1 MEEKRKAERLKD
13 CNEIN
18 ISVISD
24 DKNQPKEKNQT
35 NYSEDISL
43 SGTKIRLHTLL
54 SVDTTLKIDFF
65 VSTLQQK
72 ITTFGKVKWIQSNVE
87 DQGYEAGVE
96 FVDTPGESI
105 RQIYNYISWK
115 QKRISL
121 YPENV
126 TF

>member
-24 DKNQPKEKNQT
+24 DKNQLKEKNQT

-43 SGTKIRLHTLL
+43 SGTKIRLNTLL

-72 ITTFGKVKWIQSNVE
+72 ITTFGKVKWIKSMIE